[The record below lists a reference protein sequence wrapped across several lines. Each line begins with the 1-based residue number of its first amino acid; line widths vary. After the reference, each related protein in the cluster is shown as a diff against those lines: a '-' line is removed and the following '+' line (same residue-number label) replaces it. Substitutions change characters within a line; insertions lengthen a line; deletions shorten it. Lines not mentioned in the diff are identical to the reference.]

1 MRRREVVEKA
11 TTRLDVVDINGLA
24 TGLGALLVLGV
35 TVLVE
40 LEAAVAILVGA
51 EGVGL
56 VDLGGVGKL
65 AVGLPVDG
73 ESRWLVGLLL
83 TGWRAEGGKEK
94 RTENG
99 PRRQST

>member
-1 MRRREVVEKA
+1 MRRRYGVEKA
-11 TTRLDVVDINGLA
+11 TTRLDVVDVNGLA

-35 TVLVE
+35 TVIVE
-40 LEAAVAILVGA
+40 LEAAVAVLVGA

-73 ESRWLVGLLL
+73 
-83 TGWRAEGGKEK
+83 GKAS
-94 RTENG
+94 G
-99 PRRQST
+99 